1 MGQVTSW
8 SSWRSKE
15 VLVREAGETGPI
27 PLQIRGVFG
36 ASVVASAVQR
46 TESTVAQGVSY
57 RVWDAGKRLI
67 ILPAGY
73 NALDVSRRSV
83 GSSGST
89 GIGPWKVTRLT
100 GEDIRPAAGQMAG
113 RGPWVLRLA
122 DGSLKSLRVVWNR
135 GESPGCL
142 TLFRVGPGAD
152 TGFGSIPGTGEELSA
167 PHHTQETIRVAGPGY
182 LLLDADRWTLDID

>member
-1 MGQVTSW
+1 MKVQMTSW

-36 ASVVASAVQR
+36 ASVVAYAAQR
-46 TESTVAQGVSY
+46 TDSTVAQGVSY
-57 RVWDAGKRLI
+57 RIWNAGKRRI

-73 NALDVSRRSV
+73 NSLDVERRSV

-89 GIGPWKVTRLT
+89 GIGPWKVTRLAD
-100 GEDIRPAAGQMAG
+100 EDVPLAVGQMAG

-122 DGSLKSLRVVWNR
+122 DGSAKTLRIVWNQ
-135 GESPGCL
+135 GKSPGCL
-142 TLFRVGPGAD
+142 TLFRADSGAD
-152 TGFGSIPGTGEELSA
+152 EELSE
-167 PHHTQETIRVAGPGY
+167 PEHTQETIRVAGPGY
-182 LLLDADRWTLDID
+182 LLLDARRWTLDIA